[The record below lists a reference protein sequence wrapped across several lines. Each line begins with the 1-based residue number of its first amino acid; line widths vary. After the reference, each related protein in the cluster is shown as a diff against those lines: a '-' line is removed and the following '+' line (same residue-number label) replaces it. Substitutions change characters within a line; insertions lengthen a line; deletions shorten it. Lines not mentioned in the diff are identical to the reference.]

1 VGFLYAT
8 ELAACPHF
16 KRGSTRGSL
25 HRIDL
30 WEARV
35 NLLASRDTA
44 IAFGMADAEGQNVRI
59 RLDSATQQC

>member
-1 VGFLYAT
+1 MGFPYAT

-30 WEARV
+30 WEERV
-35 NLLASRDTA
+35 NLFAMRDTA
-44 IAFGMADAEGQNVRI
+44 IALGLAYAEGQNVRI
-59 RLDSATQQC
+59 RLDSAT